1 MSNKFHTKNYGEI
14 MSDVD
19 RDTRKVKAV
28 VAVFNNVD
36 LDNDIIIPEAVTK
49 TIRERGP
56 MGKNLIWNLIDHKAN
71 MKSVLGKPSELYV
84 EGDKLMS
91 VTPIVETELGEDY
104 IKLCEAGVVNQYS
117 IGFSTIKSNMREDGV
132 RVISELRLY
141 EYSAVLWG
149 ANPET
154 SFVGI
159 KSEINDGENA
169 EDLIK
174 RLEKLTVAFK
184 NGTFTD
190 DTFGLLEIEI
200 KQIQD
205 AIAKLSTPPAV
216 KAVEPQVEDS
226 SLLDAIRNT
235 NSQLKNLLK

>member
-1 MSNKFHTKNYGEI
+1 MSKYQTKDYGEM

-19 RDTRKVKAV
+19 SQTRKVKAV

-36 LDNDIIIPEAVTK
+36 LDNDIIVPEAVTK
-49 TIRERGP
+49 TIQERGP
-56 MGKNLIWNLIDHKAN
+56 KGKNLIWKLIDHRAD

-84 EGDKLMS
+84 EGNQLIS
-91 VTPIVETELGEDY
+91 ITPIVETELGEDY
-104 IKLCEAGVVNQYS
+104 IKLCEAGVVNQFS
-117 IGFSTIKSNMREDGV
+117 VGFSTIKSDMQNDV
-132 RVISELRLY
+132 RIIKELKLY

-154 SFVGI
+154 SMIGI
-159 KSEINDGENA
+159 KSEKPLSDNP
-169 EDLIK
+169 EDLVK

-190 DTFGLLEIEI
+190 DTFGLLEIQI

-205 AIAKLSTPPAV
+205 SILKLSTPPAA
-216 KAVEPQVEDS
+216 KAVEPHIEDTTV
-226 SLLDAIRNT
+226 LDAIRQTNT
-235 NSQLKNLLK
+235 NLKNLLK

>member
-1 MSNKFHTKNYGEI
+1 MSNKFQTKNYGEM

-36 LDNDIIIPEAVTK
+36 LDNDIIVPEAVTK

-56 MGKNLIWNLIDHKAN
+56 QGKNLIWNLIDHRAD

-84 EGDKLMS
+84 EGNKLMS

-117 IGFSTIKSNMREDGV
+117 IGFSTIKSDMQNDV
-132 RVISELRLY
+132 RVIKELRLY

-154 SFVGI
+154 EFVGI
-159 KSEINDGENA
+159 KSEMPLDGNPET
-169 EDLIK
+169 LVK

-205 AIAKLSTPPAV
+205 AIAKLSTPPAA
-216 KAVEPQVEDS
+216 KAVEPQKEDS